1 MCMLEILSTDLDF
14 FDMRKVSSEC
24 DCIVLEEIF
33 FKKEKKKSYNEREIL
48 DIAFIRLF
56 VKNFKQ

>member
-1 MCMLEILSTDLDF
+1 MCVLEILNTDLDF
-14 FDMRKVSSEC
+14 FDMEKVSSEC
-24 DCIVLEEIF
+24 DCIVLEENF
-33 FKKEKKKSYNEREIL
+33 FLKKKKCCDEREIL